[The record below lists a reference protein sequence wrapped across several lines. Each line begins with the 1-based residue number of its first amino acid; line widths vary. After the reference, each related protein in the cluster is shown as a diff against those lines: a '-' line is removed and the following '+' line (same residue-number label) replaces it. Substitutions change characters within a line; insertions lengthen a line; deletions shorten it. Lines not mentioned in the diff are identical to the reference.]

1 MNTKETAMER
11 HQRKQQK
18 HQDSQDKEISTLVKT
33 IASEYPEEYESVVEM
48 TYRNQAELESKNMHI
63 QKLKDL
69 IRSLSLRGEQKALL
83 DAKTVTALIAKRKTA
98 GAYDRT
104 LSRYVENMEREYLLF
119 LREVGLDVEE

>member
-1 MNTKETAMER
+1 MNTKETAVER
-11 HQRKQQK
+11 HHRKQ
-18 HQDSQDKEISTLVKT
+18 ERELSTLVKT
-33 IASEYPEEYESVVEM
+33 IASDYPNEYETIVEM
-48 TYRNQAELESKNMHI
+48 TYRNEADLESKNMHI